1 MISKLR
7 RRFITHGTLVLFV
20 FLPAMMGRKAF
31 AETATLQPSKDATL
45 IESATGNL
53 ANGSGPAIFA
63 GRISASTDPRRRAL
77 LAFDIAGSIPAG
89 SVITGVTLSLNLSQ
103 MNAGPVTIRLHKV
116 IADWGEGPSIASGG
130 GGALSMPGDSTWLH
144 RFYADLFWAVPG
156 GDFDLS
162 PSANAAVDQ
171 PGVYAWGSTVTM
183 VSDVQGWLD
192 HAQTNFGWMLIG
204 DETRP
209 TTVKRFDSR
218 EALDAGSRP
227 HLEVEFLPPCVPDP
241 RGPGFWRHQ
250 CAAILEEGWSAPAR
264 RDFIGGPA
272 VESRASASPDADS
285 IQGYRL
291 PSVEAKELP
300 HFAES
305 ILPCAQRM
313 LRDLGLS
320 EPNACESL
328 LDEPPW
334 DCRQLAQRKLS
345 VLVFNVCGGFFQST
359 CPVSTEACLST
370 SLTDLLEEIAAL
382 IQSGD
387 CRQASECASLPE

>member
-1 MISKLR
+1 MTSKHRLG
-7 RRFITHGTLVLFV
+7 FIAPGALVLLA
-20 FLPAMMGRKAF
+20 FLPAMIAGGRDAF
-31 AETATLQPSKDATL
+31 AEIATLQPSKDATL

-63 GRISASTDPRRRAL
+63 GRISASTDSRRRGL

-103 MNAGPVTIRLHKV
+103 TSAGPVTIRLHKV

-144 RFYADLFWAVPG
+144 RFYADFFWAVPG

-171 PGVYAWGSTVTM
+171 PGVYAWGSTAAM

-192 HAQTNFGWMLIG
+192 HAQTDFGWILIG

-250 CAAILEEGWSAPAR
+250 CAT
-264 RDFIGGPA
+264 
-272 VESRASASPDADS
+272 
-285 IQGYRL
+285 GYL
-291 PSVEAKELP
+291 PSLEAKELP

-313 LRDLGLS
+313 LQDLGLP

-328 LDEPPW
+328 LDAPPW

-359 CPVSTEACLST
+359 CPVAAEACLST
-370 SLTDLLEEIAAL
+370 GVMDLLEEIAAL